1 MLSNSKN
8 NNLMS
13 LSIVMKSYCY
23 KIGKT
28 AGKLN
33 TEKSDPMLAYLI
45 LPLLLRTAHRPKLR
59 LIYLNIFNY
68 NLEL

>member
-1 MLSNSKN
+1 
-8 NNLMS
+8 
-13 LSIVMKSYCY
+13 MKSYCY

-45 LPLLLRTAHRPKLR
+45 LPLLLRTAHKPNLR

-68 NLEL
+68 NPEL